1 MIVREFYLKTRNS
14 DMKNKYS
21 VTGMT
26 CNGCVNTVQKLLN
39 NVSGVQ
45 EANVSL
51 SDGSVEL
58 TQDRDVPVEALR
70 IALRGFPYAIVERKA

>member
-1 MIVREFYLKTRNS
+1 
-14 DMKNKYS
+14 MKNKYS

-26 CNGCVNTVQKLLN
+26 CNGCVNTVQKLLK

-70 IALRGFPYAIVERKA
+70 IALRGFPHAIVERAA